1 MSENNRTGHK
11 RQNRLNKNGTK
22 LFTNPPTSL
31 NLYSQNKCISIGA
44 KTNKLALRNSQRVRE
59 REREGQNVKCHSIS
73 PYHLMTTFISQQ
85 RAQQSIKS
93 QLAFIVLSY
102 LTVLIPPVWNA
113 CALFRPNGSRR
124 GGLGGGAGGV
134 TVFQRSLTLLPG
146 EMESLLSPLRASV
159 NDGVLPCHRCVF
171 ILNGL
176 TGRRSDRR

>member
-1 MSENNRTGHK
+1 MYLHRRK
-11 RQNRLNKNGTK
+11 NKQTCTEELTK
-22 LFTNPPTSL
+22 
-31 NLYSQNKCISIGA
+31 
-44 KTNKLALRNSQRVRE
+44 RE
-59 REREGQNVKCHSIS
+59 RAREGRNVNCHSIS

-113 CALFRPNGSRR
+113 CALFQPHGSTR
-124 GGLGGGAGGV
+124 GGLGGGV
-134 TVFQRSLTLLPG
+134 TVFQKSLTLLPG
-146 EMESLLSPLRASV
+146 EMESLRASV